1 LKNLSQKKYGGVAQ
15 DECSEFKSQYC
26 KERERERE
34 REIIVNNITQRK
46 ILKAPD

>member
-1 LKNLSQKKYGGVAQ
+1 MVEWLKMNVLSSNPSIAK
-15 DECSEFKSQYC
+15 
-26 KERERERE
+26 RERERE